1 MLSNTED
8 MRDLRRVFR
17 ELDVNEDGAIN
28 LEEFKDG
35 LPRLAT
41 VMSNLDESNVET
53 IF

>member
-1 MLSNTED
+1 

-28 LEEFKDG
+28 LEEFKEG
-35 LPRLAT
+35 LPRLASI
-41 VMSNLDESNVET
+41 MGNLDESNVES